1 MLATMSIH
9 RPPATQLVFAQG
21 PMQTYKVKT
30 GDTLISI
37 ARQWMGTGDAWRL
50 IAQLNGLGD
59 PSQLKVGQTLKIPVT
74 EYIVKSGDSLRRIAQ
89 QELGTEAA
97 WQNIAVLN
105 HITDPR
111 FLVIGQI
118 LRLPVPI
125 TTGNVTHGPVTN
137 GAVTNAS
144 ASNSNA
150 PIPTHHAP
158 ESTNSN
164 ERNYTV
170 QRGDSLITIAQK
182 TLGDRGR
189 WREIAL
195 RNSISNPAD
204 LRVGTLLKLPPL
216 KGSSPAP
223 SSTVPATQP
232 PANPTASPETTAQPP
247 QSWNYTVVR
256 GDTLIGIARKTLGN
270 GNRWQDIAELNNLVS
285 PSDLRVGLVLR
296 IPGSQQSSAPSQ
308 PTQPTPATPAPAQ
321 PAPSKPETVS
331 PSQTT
336 RSYQVQRGDT
346 LIKIAQKTLGNGD
359 RWREIALLNNIVDTR
374 DLQVGMTLKIPAD
387 SNQPTPAQ
395 PAPSP
400 PATPTPSQ
408 PQYDNY
414 QVQRGDTLIKIARNT
429 LGNGNRWQDI
439 AKLNNI
445 VDTRDLRVGMA
456 LKVPRPN
463 NIAPA
468 VTPPPET
475 PVSPAP
481 QPPTTVPAQYT
492 VQRGDTLIGIARKT
506 LGDGNRWQE
515 IASLNNI
522 NRPSDLLVGMVLK
535 LPAQAGSIPLPAP
548 PVVTPIPTPVTP
560 PAGST
565 EPESEQL
572 PNGPSTY
579 TVQPGDS
586 LFSIAEKRLGD
597 RARWGEIGRLN
608 NLPDPSNLRV
618 GTVLLLP
625 GPDGDS
631 GPQPI
636 APVLSEDQ
644 DKANRKLQ
652 PVKFTT
658 RQDNVFAQW
667 LKSEAQGT
675 GDQNEREE
683 RVGVL
688 FQKGLYRRGDA
699 KPRDFIR
706 LASSLLR
713 RLHLSDS
720 EMNAIAAIS
729 DNEGYLD
736 AVNTWDSQYLSFG
749 LFQWTAGSVERPG
762 ELGALL
768 TRIKQTYPDEF
779 QHYFGQFG
787 LDVEESDGVRGSISL
802 NGVRLNSEYQKS
814 ILRQSIWAYRFA
826 IAGQDLAVKSTEIL
840 HAVDRIDRFYF
851 IRHSGLDGYS
861 LADLIQS
868 EFGVTLLLDNHV
880 NRPAYVVPGLAE
892 AIKQL
897 NSSPAT
903 LANGSTETEL
913 RVLERYLQVRQTFGS
928 NPMTHAKTRGDRI
941 SRQVR
946 EGYLSQE
953 RGSFVSN
960 KQQRVG

>member
-1 MLATMSIH
+1 
-9 RPPATQLVFAQG
+9 
-21 PMQTYKVKT
+21 MQTYKVKT

-50 IAQLNGLGD
+50 VAQLNGLGD
-59 PSQLKVGQTLKIPVT
+59 PSQLKVGQTLNIPVT
-74 EYIVKSGDSLRRIAQ
+74 EYIVQSGDSLRRIAQ
-89 QELGTEAA
+89 QELGTVEA
-97 WQNIAVLN
+97 WKNIAILN
-105 HITDPR
+105 NITDPR
-111 FLVIGQI
+111 FLVIGQV

-125 TTGNVTHGPVTN
+125 TTGTVTSGKSSN
-137 GAVTNAS
+137 GS
-144 ASNSNA
+144 LGSNSSNGSLGNA
-150 PIPTHHAP
+150 PSPTPTNSAP
-158 ESTNSN
+158 ESTSGN

-195 RNSISNPAD
+195 RNNIANPAD

-216 KGSSPAP
+216 NGSSPA
-223 SSTVPATQP
+223 SSATSAP
-232 PANPTASPETTAQPP
+232 KPTASPDTTAQPP

-270 GNRWQDIAELNNLVS
+270 GNRWQDIAELNNLAS

-296 IPGSQQSSAPSQ
+296 IPGSQQSSSQQPSAPSQ
-308 PTQPTPATPAPAQ
+308 PTPEAPSPTQ
-321 PAPSKPETVS
+321 PAPSRPETGS
-331 PSQTT
+331 SSQTS
-336 RSYQVQRGDT
+336 RSYQVQSGDT

-387 SNQPTPAQ
+387 SNQSSPTPPSPAPTPTPA
-395 PAPSP
+395 
-400 PATPTPSQ
+400 PTDF
-408 PQYDNY
+408 DNY
-414 QVQRGDTLIKIARNT
+414 TVQRGDTLIKIARKT
-429 LGNGNRWQDI
+429 LDDGNRWQDI

-445 VDTRDLRVGMA
+445 VDTQDLRIGME
-456 LKVPRPN
+456 LKIPRPN
-463 NIAPA
+463 NIAQS
-468 VTPPPET
+468 VDQ
-475 PVSPAP
+475 PAP
-481 QPPTTVPAQYT
+481 TPTVEPVEAPAQYT
-492 VQRGDTLIGIARKT
+492 VQRGDTLIAIARKT

-515 IASLNNI
+515 IATLNDI
-522 NRPSDLLVGMVLK
+522 DSPSDLRVGMVLK
-535 LPAQAGSIPLPAP
+535 IPAQAGSIPLPTP
-548 PVVTPIPTPVTP
+548 PVVPPSSSPSPAPSNPPTTTP
-560 PAGST
+560 T
-565 EPESEQL
+565 EPEPAEL
-572 PNGPSTY
+572 PSGPSTY

-586 LFSIAEKRLGD
+586 LYSIAEKRLGD
-597 RARWGEIGRLN
+597 RARWSEIGRLN
-608 NLPDPSNLRV
+608 SMPDPSKLRI
-618 GTVLLLP
+618 GTLLLIP
-625 GPDGDS
+625 GPDGDP
-631 GPQPI
+631 GLQPV
-636 APVLSEDQ
+636 ATVLSEDQ
-644 DKANRKLQ
+644 DKAASKLQ

-667 LKSEAQGT
+667 VKSAAGGEQ
-675 GDQNEREE
+675 EE

-688 FQKGLYRRGDA
+688 YAKGLYRRGDE

-706 LASSLLR
+706 LASGLLR
-713 RLHLSDS
+713 RLRLSDS

-787 LDVEESDGVRGSISL
+787 LDVEDSDGVRGWVTL
-802 NGVRLNSEYQKS
+802 QGVRLNSEYQKS
-814 ILRQSIWAYRFA
+814 ILRQPIWAYRFA
-826 IAGQDLAVKSTEIL
+826 IAGRDLAVKSTEIL

-851 IRHSGLDGYS
+851 VRHNGLDGYS

-880 NRPAYVVPGLAE
+880 NRPAYVAPGLAE

-897 NSSPAT
+897 NSSTAV
-903 LANGSTETEL
+903 LANGSTENEL

-960 KQQRVG
+960 KDQRVG

>member
-1 MLATMSIH
+1 
-9 RPPATQLVFAQG
+9 
-21 PMQTYKVKT
+21 MQTYKVKT

-50 IAQLNGLGD
+50 VAQLNGLGD
-59 PSQLKVGQTLKIPVT
+59 PSQLKVGQTLTIPVT
-74 EYIVKSGDSLRRIAQ
+74 EYIVQSGDSLRRIAQ
-89 QELGTEAA
+89 RELGTEAA
-97 WQNIAVLN
+97 WKNIAVLN
-105 HITDPR
+105 NISDPR
-111 FLVIGQI
+111 FLVIGQV

-125 TTGNVTHGPVTN
+125 TTGTVTAGKVTN
-137 GAVTNAS
+137 SPSPVPSTS
-144 ASNSNA
+144 
-150 PIPTHHAP
+150 AP
-158 ESTNSN
+158 ESTSGN
-164 ERNYTV
+164 ERSYTV

-195 RNSISNPAD
+195 RNNIANPAD

-223 SSTVPATQP
+223 SNSTPPATP
-232 PANPTASPETTAQPP
+232 PTSTPTPTASPETTAQPP

-270 GNRWQDIAELNNLVS
+270 GNRWQDIAELNNLAS

-296 IPGSQQSSAPSQ
+296 IPGNKAPTPSQ
-308 PTQPTPATPAPAQ
+308 PTPSQPTPVQ
-321 PAPSKPETVS
+321 PAPSKPETAQ
-331 PSQTT
+331 PSKTT
-336 RSYQVQRGDT
+336 RSYTVQRGDT
-346 LIKIAQKTLGNGD
+346 LIKIARQTLNNGD

-374 DLQVGMTLKIPAD
+374 DLKVGMTLKVPVD
-387 SNQPTPAQ
+387 SNQPSPTQPSPAPTPAQ
-395 PAPSP
+395 PTTGS
-400 PATPTPSQ
+400 
-408 PQYDNY
+408 DNY
-414 QVQRGDTLIKIARNT
+414 TVQRGDTLIKIARTT
-429 LGNGNRWQDI
+429 LGEGNRWQDI

-445 VDTRDLRVGMA
+445 VDTRDLRVGMT
-456 LKVPRPN
+456 LKIPRPN
-463 NIAPA
+463 NITPTAP
-468 VTPPPET
+468 PQPEA
-475 PVSPAP
+475 PVSPTP
-481 QPPTTVPAQYT
+481 KPPTAAVPAQYT
-492 VQRGDTLIGIARKT
+492 VQRGDTLIAIARKT
-506 LGDGNRWQE
+506 LGEGNRWQE
-515 IASLNNI
+515 IATLNNI
-522 NRPSDLLVGMVLK
+522 DSPSDLRVGMVLK
-535 LPAQAGSIPLPAP
+535 IPAEDGSIALPAP
-548 PVVTPIPTPVTP
+548 PVVPPSPAPTNP
-560 PAGST
+560 PTT
-565 EPESEQL
+565 EPEPEPAEL
-572 PNGPSTY
+572 PSGPSTY

-586 LFSIAEKRLGD
+586 LYSIAEKRLGD

-608 NLPDPSNLRV
+608 SLPDPSKLRV
-618 GTVLLLP
+618 GAILLIP
-625 GPDGDS
+625 GPDGDP
-631 GPQPI
+631 GPQSV

-644 DKANRKLQ
+644 DKAASKLQ

-667 LKSEAQGT
+667 VKSAAG
-675 GDQNEREE
+675 NEQEE

-688 FQKGLYRRGDA
+688 YQKGLYRRGDE

-706 LASSLLR
+706 LASGLLR
-713 RLHLSDS
+713 RLRLSDS

-787 LDVEESDGVRGSISL
+787 LDVEESNGVRGWISL

-814 ILRQSIWAYRFA
+814 ILRQPIWAYRFA
-826 IAGQDLAVKSTEIL
+826 IAGRDLAVKSTEIL

-861 LADLIQS
+861 LADLVQS

-892 AIKQL
+892 SIKQL
-897 NSSPAT
+897 GSSPET

-960 KQQRVG
+960 KNQRVG